1 MAFLPSVKI
10 SIAVSLVLFH
20 HLNGGRHLI
29 GVQSASVV
37 LIGGSKWAPWGAS
50 SKGTLGL
57 MKARL
62 WLSAKWLLSW
72 HGGSSPRRKLAA
84 GLSH

>member
-29 GVQSASVV
+29 GVQSASIV
-37 LIGGSKWAPWGAS
+37 LIGGSKWAPWNPSG
-50 SKGTLGL
+50 GTLGL

-62 WLSAKWLLSW
+62 GLSAKWLLSW
-72 HGGSSPRRKLAA
+72 HGGSSSRRKLAA